1 MKLAIIGSRSITNDV
16 KVLQTIHNYIVD
28 NKPSVIL
35 KSAGLGIDPTIDHY
49 AKANSI
55 DTVNFLPYHLQDAQ
69 ASFNSKY
76 FFVRTKQI
84 LNNADELLAIW
95 DTSSKDTKAISPKT
109 IGDIGKTA
117 NNVKP
122 VAICLAISELS

>member
-69 ASFNSKY
+69 ANFNSKY

-95 DTSSKDTKAISPKT
+95 DTSSKGTEYAIKYAQKLGIP
-109 IGDIGKTA
+109 
-117 NNVKP
+117 VKVIKIP
-122 VAICLAISELS
+122 PQKNQFARF